1 MPLAPPDRRVATALR
16 LLRRVFAGLRAPLL
30 FRLWDGTD
38 APVGGRGDCGFAVVF
53 RSRPVFRRILR
64 NPTPF
69 RFGEAYISGEIDIE
83 GDVFAAMR
91 AANEIEALRIP
102 FGTRVAVLAALF
114 RV

>member
-1 MPLAPPDRRVATALR
+1 MPLAPPDRRAATAVR
-16 LLRRVFAGLRAPLL
+16 LLRRVFAGVGTPLR

-38 APVGGRGDCGFAVVF
+38 APVGARGDGGFAVVF
-53 RSRPVFRRILR
+53 RSRPVFRRLLR
-64 NPTPF
+64 NPSPF
-69 RFGEAYISGEIDIE
+69 RFGEAYIAGEIDIE

-102 FGTRVAVLAALF
+102 LGTRLAVLAGLL

>member
-1 MPLAPPDRRVATALR
+1 MPLAPPDRRVAMAVG
-16 LLRRVFAGLRAPLL
+16 LLRRVFAGVRTPLL

-38 APVGGRGDCGFAVVF
+38 APVGARGESGFAVVF
-53 RSRPVFRRILR
+53 RSRPVFRRLLR

-69 RFGEAYISGEIDIE
+69 RFGEAYIAGEIDIE

-91 AANEIEALRIP
+91 VANEIEALRVP
-102 FGTRVAVLAALF
+102 FGTRLAVLAALF